1 MVIWDEDGRS
11 GCDDVEHLPFLGTL
25 HGHDDHDHD
34 DHDDE
39 NVGDHYHLYDCILIA
54 LFFG

>member
-34 DHDDE
+34 DE